1 MKRRKVINSQYF
13 MEWFEEIWQWLVQF
27 WQSLTWGKIVWG
39 LALTVISIIASYGLI
54 VVGMIKIPA
63 DYFSSSY
70 VKKVNPDQHFSLR
83 WSATIIKNIVGIILI
98 VAGIIMIFTPGP
110 GVPTIL
116 LGLIMM
122 DIPGKRP
129 LEAKLIQR
137 PMVLSAVNELRS
149 KYNKPPLM
157 MD

>member
-1 MKRRKVINSQYF
+1 
-13 MEWFEEIWQWLVQF
+13 MEWFREIWDWLTQF
-27 WQSLTWGKIVWG
+27 WESLTWGKIAWI
-39 LALTVISIIASYGLI
+39 LLITVVSVIISYAGI

-70 VKKVNPDQHFSLR
+70 VKKLNADQHFSVR
-83 WSATIIKNIVGIILI
+83 WGALIIKNLIGFLLIISGIV
-98 VAGIIMIFTPGP
+98 MIFTPGP

-129 LEAKLIQR
+129 LEARLIKR
-137 PMVLSAVNELRS
+137 PMVLSAVNDLRAR
-149 KYNKPPLM
+149 YNKPPLIM
-157 MD
+157 E

>member
-1 MKRRKVINSQYF
+1 
-13 MEWFEEIWQWLVQF
+13 MEWFGEIWQWIVEF
-27 WQSLTWGKIVWG
+27 WNALTWYKILWG
-39 LALTVISIIASYGLI
+39 LLFTIITIIASYGLI
-54 VVGMIKIPA
+54 VVGMVKIPA
-63 DYFSSSY
+63 DYFSSTY
-70 VKKVNPDQHFSLR
+70 VRDIGSDKHFSHR
-83 WSATIIKNIVGIILI
+83 WAIFIIKNSIGFLLII
-98 VAGIIMIFTPGP
+98 AGLVMIFTPGP

-137 PMVLSAVNELRS
+137 PMVLSAVNDLRA
-149 KYNKPPLM
+149 KYKKPPLV

>member
-1 MKRRKVINSQYF
+1 
-13 MEWFEEIWQWLVQF
+13 MEWFGEIWEWLIRF
-27 WQSLTWGKIVWG
+27 WESLTWGRIAWG
-39 LALTVISIIASYGLI
+39 LLITVVSVIISYAGI

-63 DYFSSSY
+63 DYFSSTY
-70 VKKVNPDQHFSLR
+70 VRHIGEEKHFSIR
-83 WSATIIKNIVGIILI
+83 WSAFIIKNVIGFLLII
-98 VAGIIMIFTPGP
+98 AGIIMIFTPGP

-129 LEAKLIQR
+129 LEARLIKR
-137 PMVLSAVNELRS
+137 PMVLSAVNDLRAR
-149 KYNKPPLM
+149 YNKPPLI

>member
-1 MKRRKVINSQYF
+1 MDLFSG
-13 MEWFEEIWQWLVQF
+13 IWDWLRQF
-27 WQSLTWGKIVWG
+27 WESLTWYKIAW
-39 LALTVISIIASYGLI
+39 ALLFSIVAMIASYGLI
-54 VVGMIKIPA
+54 VIGMIKIPA
-63 DYFSSSY
+63 DYFSSTY
-70 VKKVNPDQHFSLR
+70 VKEIEHDKHFTLR
-83 WSATIIKNIVGIILI
+83 WTAFIVKNVVGFLLII
-98 VAGIIMIFTPGP
+98 AGIVMIFTPGP

-137 PMVLSAVNELRS
+137 PLVLSAVNDLRS
-149 KYNKPPLM
+149 KYNKPPLI

>member
-1 MKRRKVINSQYF
+1 
-13 MEWFEEIWQWLVQF
+13 MELLDGLWQWIVQF
-27 WQSLTWGKIVWG
+27 WESLTWSRILVGV
-39 LALTVISIIASYGLI
+39 LFTVITIIASYGLI
-54 VVGMIKIPA
+54 VLGMIKIPA
-63 DYFSSSY
+63 DYFSSTY
-70 VKKVNPDQHFSLR
+70 VKEIDADKHFSVR
-83 WSATIIKNIVGIILI
+83 WAAFIIKNLVGFLLII
-98 VAGIIMIFTPGP
+98 AGIVMIFTPGP

-137 PMVLSAVNELRS
+137 PLVLSAVNELRA
-149 KYNKPPLM
+149 KYNKPPLI

>member
-1 MKRRKVINSQYF
+1 
-13 MEWFEEIWQWLVQF
+13 MELFGEIWQWLTQF
-27 WQSLTWGKIVWG
+27 WESLTWGRIIWG
-39 LALTVISIIASYGLI
+39 ATFSVVTIIASYAMI
-54 VVGMIKIPA
+54 VIGMIKIPA

-70 VKKVNPDQHFSLR
+70 VKKENFDKHFSVR
-83 WSATIIKNIVGIILI
+83 WGAFIVKNTLGFLLII
-98 VAGIIMIFTPGP
+98 AGIIMIFTPGP

-137 PMVLSAVNELRS
+137 PMVLSAVNDLRA
-149 KYNKPPLM
+149 KYNKLPLII
-157 MD
+157 D

>member
-1 MKRRKVINSQYF
+1 MD
-13 MEWFEEIWQWLVQF
+13 WIWQF
-27 WQSLTWGKIVWG
+27 WESLTWSKVLWG
-39 LALTVISIIASYGLI
+39 LLITLISIAVSYGLI
-54 VVGMIKIPA
+54 MYGMIKIPA

-70 VKKVNPDQHFSLR
+70 AKADTGNQNFFVR
-83 WSATIIKNIVGIILI
+83 WGALIIKNTIGAILVI
-98 VAGIIMIFTPGP
+98 AGIVMIFTPGP

-129 LEAKLIQR
+129 LEARLIQR
-137 PMVLSAVNELRS
+137 PTVLAAINHLRA
-149 KYNKPPLM
+149 KYNKPPLI

>member
-1 MKRRKVINSQYF
+1 MD
-13 MEWFEEIWQWLVQF
+13 WFGEIWQWIVQF
-27 WQSLTWGKIVWG
+27 WESLTWGRIAWG
-39 LALTVISIIASYGLI
+39 ALFSVLAIIASYGLI
-54 VVGMIKIPA
+54 VIGMIKIPA
-63 DYFSSSY
+63 DYFSSQY
-70 VKKVNPDQHFSLR
+70 VKKSNEDKHFSVR
-83 WSATIIKNIVGIILI
+83 WGALIIKNAIGFLLII
-98 VAGIIMIFTPGP
+98 AGIIMIFTPGP

-137 PMVLSAVNELRS
+137 PMVLSAVNDLRA
-149 KYNKPPLM
+149 KYNKPPLI

>member
-1 MKRRKVINSQYF
+1 MDWLGAIW
-13 MEWFEEIWQWLVQF
+13 EWLARYWEA
-27 WQSLTWGKIVWG
+27 LTWSKILVG
-39 LALTVISIIASYGLI
+39 LMITAVSIVGSYALI
-54 VVGMIKIPA
+54 VIGMIKIPA
-63 DYFSSSY
+63 DYFSSGY
-70 VKKVNPDQHFSLR
+70 VRNIKDEKHFSVR
-83 WSATIIKNIVGIILI
+83 WLTFIVKNLIGLALII
-98 VAGIIMIFTPGP
+98 AGLIMIVTPGP

-137 PMVLSAVNELRS
+137 PAVLAAVNNLRARY
-149 KYNKPPLM
+149 KKPPLI

>member
-1 MKRRKVINSQYF
+1 MDLFSRIW
-13 MEWFEEIWQWLVQF
+13 EWIIRF
-27 WQSLTWGKIVWG
+27 WETVTWGDIAWT
-39 LALTVISIIASYGLI
+39 ALFTVVAMIASYGLI
-54 VVGMIKIPA
+54 VIGMIKIPA

-70 VKKVNPDQHFSLR
+70 VKKIDTDNHFSVR
-83 WSATIIKNIVGIILI
+83 WAAFIIKNTIGFLLVI
-98 VAGIIMIFTPGP
+98 AGIIMIFTPGP

-122 DIPGKRP
+122 DVPGKRP

-137 PMVLSAVNELRS
+137 PMVLSAVNELRA
-149 KYNKPPLM
+149 KYNKPPLI

>member
-1 MKRRKVINSQYF
+1 MDFLSS
-13 MEWFEEIWQWLVQF
+13 IWNWLVQY
-27 WQSLTWGKIVWG
+27 WEALTWSKIIWTSVFI
-39 LALTVISIIASYGLI
+39 VISIIVSYGAI
-54 VVGMIKIPA
+54 VIGMIKIPA

-70 VKKVNPDQHFSLR
+70 AKEIRTDQHITIR
-83 WSATIIKNIVGIILI
+83 WTALI
-98 VAGIIMIFTPGP
+98 VKNVIGFLLIIAGIIMIFTPGP

-129 LEAKLIQR
+129 LEARLINR
-137 PMVLSAVNELRS
+137 PMVLTAVNDLRA
-149 KYNKPPLM
+149 KYNKPPLI

>member
-1 MKRRKVINSQYF
+1 MDFLSS
-13 MEWFEEIWQWLVQF
+13 IWNWLVQY
-27 WQSLTWGKIVWG
+27 WEALTWSKIIWTSVFI
-39 LALTVISIIASYGLI
+39 VISIILSYGAI
-54 VVGMIKIPA
+54 VIGMIKIPA

-70 VKKVNPDQHFSLR
+70 AKEIRTDQHITIR
-83 WSATIIKNIVGIILI
+83 WTALI
-98 VAGIIMIFTPGP
+98 VKNVIGFLLIIAGIIMIFTPGP

-129 LEAKLIQR
+129 LEARLINR
-137 PMVLSAVNELRS
+137 PMVLTAVNDLRA
-149 KYNKPPLM
+149 KYNKPPLI

>member
-1 MKRRKVINSQYF
+1 M
-13 MEWFEEIWQWLVQF
+13 MDWIWQF
-27 WQSLTWGKIVWG
+27 WESLTWSRVLWG
-39 LALTVISIIASYGLI
+39 LLVTIISIAVSYGLI
-54 VVGMIKIPA
+54 MYGMIKIPA

-70 VKKVNPDQHFSLR
+70 AKADNSDQHFFVR
-83 WSATIIKNIVGIILI
+83 WGALIIKNLIGFILV
-98 VAGIIMIFTPGP
+98 VAGIVMIFTPGP

-137 PMVLSAVNELRS
+137 PAVLSAINHLRE
-149 KYNKPPLM
+149 KYNKPPLI

>member
-1 MKRRKVINSQYF
+1 MDFFSGIW
-13 MEWFEEIWQWLVQF
+13 EWLAQLWE
-27 WQSLTWGKIVWG
+27 SLTWSKIAWA
-39 LALTVISIIASYGLI
+39 ALFSVVAIIASYGLI
-54 VVGMIKIPA
+54 VIGMIKIPA
-63 DYFSSSY
+63 DYFSSTY
-70 VKKVNPDQHFSLR
+70 VKEIKKDEHFSVR
-83 WSATIIKNIVGIILI
+83 WAAFIIKNVIGFLLVI
-98 VAGIIMIFTPGP
+98 AGAVMIFTPGP

-149 KYNKPPLM
+149 KYNTPPLI

>member
-1 MKRRKVINSQYF
+1 
-13 MEWFEEIWQWLVQF
+13 MEWLGEIWQWIIQF
-27 WQSLTWGKIVWG
+27 WETLTWYKIAWG
-39 LALTVISIIASYGLI
+39 LLFAIIGMVASYGLI
-54 VVGMIKIPA
+54 VIGMIKIPA
-63 DYFSSSY
+63 DYFSPNY
-70 VKKVNPDQHFSLR
+70 VQEIGSDKHFSVR
-83 WSATIIKNIVGIILI
+83 WAAFIIKNTIGFLLII
-98 VAGIIMIFTPGP
+98 AGAVMIFTPGP

-137 PMVLSAVNELRS
+137 PMVLSAVNDLRA
-149 KYNKPPLM
+149 KYNKPPLI

>member
-1 MKRRKVINSQYF
+1 
-13 MEWFEEIWQWLVQF
+13 MEWFSGIWEWLARF
-27 WQSLTWGKIVWG
+27 WESLTWSKIAWG
-39 LALTVISIIASYGLI
+39 LMITVVSVVASYGLI

-70 VKKVNPDQHFSLR
+70 VKEINTNRHFSVR
-83 WSATIIKNIVGIILI
+83 WTVLIIKNVIGLFLVI
-98 VAGIIMIFTPGP
+98 AGILMIFTPGP

-116 LGLIMM
+116 LGLILM

-137 PMVLSAVNELRS
+137 PMVLSAVNDLRAR
-149 KYNKPPLM
+149 YNKPPLI

>member
-1 MKRRKVINSQYF
+1 
-13 MEWFEEIWQWLVQF
+13 MEWLQQIWDWLGQF
-27 WQSLTWGKIVWG
+27 WQSLTWSRIAWG
-39 LALTVISIIASYGLI
+39 AIITLISVIISYGAI
-54 VVGMIKIPA
+54 IIGMIKIPA

-70 VKKVNPDQHFSLR
+70 AKEIKSDKHFTLR
-83 WSATIIKNIVGIILI
+83 WTALIVKNIIGFLLII
-98 VAGIIMIFTPGP
+98 AGIIMIFTPGP

-129 LEAKLIQR
+129 LEARLINR
-137 PMVLSAVNELRS
+137 PMVLSAVNDLRA
-149 KYNKPPLM
+149 KYKKPPLI

>member
-1 MKRRKVINSQYF
+1 
-13 MEWFEEIWQWLVQF
+13 MEWFGEIWQWVLQF
-27 WQSLTWGKIVWG
+27 WASLTWDKIAWG
-39 LALTVISIIASYGLI
+39 LLFTVITIIASYGLI
-54 VVGMIKIPA
+54 VIGMIKIPA
-63 DYFSSSY
+63 DYFSSKY
-70 VKKVNPDQHFSLR
+70 VREINKDTHFSLR
-83 WSATIIKNIVGIILI
+83 WAAFIIKNFIGFLLII
-98 VAGIIMIFTPGP
+98 AGVIMIFTPGP

-137 PMVLSAVNELRS
+137 PMVLSAVNDLRA
-149 KYNKPPLM
+149 KYNKPPLI

>member
-1 MKRRKVINSQYF
+1 MDFLSSIWSWLIN
-13 MEWFEEIWQWLVQF
+13 F
-27 WQSLTWGKIVWG
+27 WETLTWSKALWTLFFIVM
-39 LALTVISIIASYGLI
+39 SIVVSYGAI

-70 VKKVNPDQHFSLR
+70 AKEIKSDQHITLR
-83 WSATIIKNIVGIILI
+83 WTALIIKNIIGFLLII
-98 VAGIIMIFTPGP
+98 AGIIMIFTPGP

-137 PMVLSAVNELRS
+137 PMVLSAVNDLRA
-149 KYNKPPLM
+149 KYGKPPLI

>member
-1 MKRRKVINSQYF
+1 MDLFS
-13 MEWFEEIWQWLVQF
+13 EIWEWIARF
-27 WQSLTWGKIVWG
+27 WESLTWGRIA
-39 LALTVISIIASYGLI
+39 LALLFTVITIIASYGLI
-54 VVGMIKIPA
+54 IIGMIKIPA
-63 DYFSSSY
+63 DYFSSTY
-70 VKKVNPDQHFSLR
+70 VKETSRDEHFSLR
-83 WSATIIKNIVGIILI
+83 WAALIVRNIVGFILI
-98 VAGIIMIFTPGP
+98 IAGVIMIFTPGP

-137 PMVLSAVNELRS
+137 PMVLSAVNNLRA
-149 KYNKPPLM
+149 KYNKPPLI